1 MKDGASL
8 WMILLDLFFQ
18 FSFSFVNEK
27 LYNMT
32 SEKKI
37 LSQVFGF
44 WQDCIWMVVM
54 LCIVFFNIYKYSSI
68 LQEAMAY
75 DMIIGT
81 TKIVNGNTLT
91 QTYMDKLG

>member
-1 MKDGASL
+1 
-8 WMILLDLFFQ
+8 
-18 FSFSFVNEK
+18 
-27 LYNMT
+27 MT

-37 LSQVFGF
+37 MSSVWILTRLYLNGCYVGCS
-44 WQDCIWMVVM
+44 
-54 LCIVFFNIYKYSSI
+54 FFNIYKYSSI

-91 QTYMDKLG
+91 QTYMENLG

>member
-18 FSFSFVNEK
+18 SSFSFVNEK

-44 WQDCIWMVVM
+44 
-54 LCIVFFNIYKYSSI
+54 
-68 LQEAMAY
+68 
-75 DMIIGT
+75 
-81 TKIVNGNTLT
+81 
-91 QTYMDKLG
+91 

>member
-1 MKDGASL
+1 
-8 WMILLDLFFQ
+8 
-18 FSFSFVNEK
+18 
-27 LYNMT
+27 
-32 SEKKI
+32 
-37 LSQVFGF
+37 
-44 WQDCIWMVVM
+44 

-91 QTYMDKLG
+91 QTYMEKLG